1 MINESI
7 YDWYLALKDTSYDAI
22 SCRYCVDFKVE
33 LFCCKKALA
42 KKINRLVDTIRK
54 LKKQRKNK
62 KLALLLGKAFFP
74 PVANFSDNTVNA
86 SEILKE
92 TILISENKMLKK
104 KKKILKRKME
114 SMMDLQM
121 DYFTHLKDFEDM
133 SNNLKILISKN
144 SLIEAELNFIKK
156 CYCEKEEKLNNIENK
171 LELLKSKKESFNV
184 RNLNKK
190 IKYCD
195 TQLEI
200 KKNKI
205 NSLKNEEKKK
215 ILQLKNK
222 IKDINSILENSDI
235 NISELKNE
243 KIKLQK
249 KVSNLKVILQNKTN
263 YINDNNMKDVISL
276 EKEVVSLYSKTNILK
291 EENLELQKLVSLLD
305 DDEVITFED
314 GRYSDDIRETIMK
327 LLSMSVSMN
336 SVNEVIKE
344 VFHEK
349 VGQACNPL
357 SQIFFILC
365 KNGHLYNIDYLAKF

>member
-7 YDWYLALKDTSYDAI
+7 YDWYLDLKDTSYDAI
-22 SCRYCVDFKVE
+22 YCRYCLDFKVE

-54 LKKQRKNK
+54 LKKQRINK
-62 KLALLLGKAFFP
+62 KLALLLGEAFFP
-74 PVANFSDNTVNA
+74 PVANFSDNTVSA
-86 SEILKE
+86 SEIPKE

-104 KKKILKRKME
+104 EKKILKRKME

-133 SNNLKILISKN
+133 TNNLKILISKN

-190 IKYCD
+190 IKY
-195 TQLEI
+195 Q
-200 KKNKI
+200 
-205 NSLKNEEKKK
+205 
-215 ILQLKNK
+215 
-222 IKDINSILENSDI
+222 
-235 NISELKNE
+235 
-243 KIKLQK
+243 
-249 KVSNLKVILQNKTN
+249 
-263 YINDNNMKDVISL
+263 
-276 EKEVVSLYSKTNILK
+276 KEVVSLYSKTNILK
-291 EENLELQKLVSLLD
+291 EENLELQKLVFLLD

-327 LLSMSVSMN
+327 LLSM
-336 SVNEVIKE
+336 
-344 VFHEK
+344 
-349 VGQACNPL
+349 NP
-357 SQIFFILC
+357 
-365 KNGHLYNIDYLAKF
+365 KRTYLDCHQPL